1 MTPEQRKQMVE
12 LYLPYLNNNYPAKGK
27 KRKEIECAIMAGALA
42 HSIALGTQDAYLSIL
57 LMSGRVLSE
66 ELE

>member
-12 LYLPYLNNNYPAKGK
+12 LYLPYLNNYPTKGK